1 MWLEPKL
8 LYGDEMSE
16 IKCAYELLT
25 TFLNSCMSIVFYRF
39 SRSGMRRVLGPKS
52 IVKELEILKQA
63 SDDARQHNIEKKTL
77 FNFRNNFNLYP
88 TYIFLLCFI
97 WELEKVASNGNRDR
111 QVDVSLAWYVYAI
124 HAALLINVL
133 RNTKIVWSLKQ
144 KL

>member
-1 MWLEPKL
+1 
-8 LYGDEMSE
+8 MSE

-63 SDDARQHNIEKKTL
+63 SDDTRQHNIEKKTL

-97 WELEKVASNGNRDR
+97 
-111 QVDVSLAWYVYAI
+111 
-124 HAALLINVL
+124 
-133 RNTKIVWSLKQ
+133 
-144 KL
+144 